1 MFNYLRRLARLDILR
16 GASYM
21 LVASIMVNITRVL
34 LVVLLS
40 RYYSKEEF
48 GVWATITSTAAV
60 IATGDFGIIN
70 ALRNKLSFLN
80 AKEGD
85 GIEQSKQYFYSSFIF
100 LFLIT
105 GVIISL
111 IFIFKEF
118 IPFDYFFKTDN
129 LLLKEKGAEI
139 FFYIQIL
146 FLINIPLS
154 IGLPLFFSYQETFI
168 SALFT
173 VIQAFFSFIIVLG
186 LVFNGQ
192 DIVVISLMYFIC
204 NLLVSAVG
212 TLYFIYKRKW
222 YSYRFI
228 LHDFLLEI
236 KELFPIGIKFMF
248 LQIGSSLMQ
257 NAGTICLGASIGV
270 STAAEFNIAQKLY
283 SFFTGIY
290 QSIFNP
296 MWGAYANAIAHKN
309 IDWCKKM
316 LNKSSLFT
324 VLAFTCFIIF
334 VILFGNQLICILAGS
349 QYQTDYMLLLIL
361 GLISMFYIL
370 FTNVSLLQNATNRIN
385 LLIFINYGGVFILIP
400 FINNYAS
407 FLGINGVSSL
417 LVMFWIVGF
426 FIVYCQSY
434 NILNSYQNENN

>member
-1 MFNYLRRLARLDILR
+1 MFSYLRKLTQLDVLR

-21 LVASIMVNITRVL
+21 VIASLIVNLTRVL

-70 ALRNKLSFLN
+70 ALRNKISLLN
-80 AKEGD
+80 VEGEK
-85 GIEQSKQYFYSSFIF
+85 GLEQSKQYFYSSFIF
-100 LFLIT
+100 LVFIIGL
-105 GVIISL
+105 IISL
-111 IFIFKEF
+111 LFIFKEY

-154 IGLPLFFSYQETFI
+154 MGLPLFFSYQETFV

-173 VIQAFFSFIIVLG
+173 VIQAFFSFVTVLV
-186 LVFNGQ
+186 LVVKEC
-192 DIVVISLMYFIC
+192 DIVVISIMYFMC
-204 NLLVSAVG
+204 NLLTSAVG
-212 TLYFIYKRKW
+212 TIYFIYKRKW
-222 YSYRFI
+222 YSYRFV
-228 LHDFLLEI
+228 LKNVKMEI
-236 KELFPIGIKFMF
+236 KELFPVGIKFMF

-257 NAGTICLGASIGV
+257 NAGTICIGASIGI
-270 STAAEFNIAQKLY
+270 STAAEFNVAQKLY
-283 SFFTGIY
+283 SFFIGIY

-316 LNKSSLFT
+316 LNKSTLFT
-324 VLAFTCFIIF
+324 VLIFTCFIII
-334 VILFGNQLICILAGS
+334 VILFGNQLLFILAGS
-349 QYQTDYMLLLIL
+349 QYQTGYILFFVL

-385 LLIFINYGGVFILIP
+385 LLICINYGGVFLLIP
-400 FINNYAS
+400 FVNSYAS
-407 FLGINGVSSL
+407 FLGINGVSFL
-417 LVMFWIVGF
+417 LVMFWLIGF
-426 FIVYCQSY
+426 AIVYYQSY
-434 NILNSYQNENN
+434 NILNSYKNEDH

>member
-1 MFNYLRRLARLDILR
+1 MFSYLRKLTQLDVLR

-21 LVASIMVNITRVL
+21 VIASVIVNLTRVL
-34 LVVLLS
+34 LVFLLS

-70 ALRNKLSFLN
+70 ALRNKISFLN
-80 AKEGD
+80 VEREKGL
-85 GIEQSKQYFYSSFIF
+85 EQSKQYFYSSFIF
-100 LFLIT
+100 LVFIIGL
-105 GVIISL
+105 IISL
-111 IFIFKEF
+111 LFIFKEY

-139 FFYIQIL
+139 IFYIQIL

-154 IGLPLFFSYQETFI
+154 MGLPLFFSYQETFV

-173 VIQAFFSFIIVLG
+173 VIQAFFSFVTVLV
-186 LVFNGQ
+186 LVVKEC
-192 DIVVISLMYFIC
+192 DIVVISIMYFMC
-204 NLLVSAVG
+204 NLLVSAIG
-212 TLYFIYKRKW
+212 TIYFIYKRKW
-222 YSYRFI
+222 YSYRFV
-228 LHDFLLEI
+228 LNDFKMEI
-236 KELFPIGIKFMF
+236 KELFPVGIKFMF

-257 NAGTICLGASIGV
+257 NAGTICIGASIGV
-270 STAAEFNIAQKLY
+270 STAAEFNVAQKLY
-283 SFFTGIY
+283 SFFIGIY

-309 IDWCKKM
+309 IDWCRKM
-316 LNKSSLFT
+316 LNKSTLFT

-334 VILFGNQLICILAGS
+334 VILFGNQLLFILAGN
-349 QYQTDYMLLLIL
+349 QYRTGYTLFLIL

-385 LLIFINYGGVFILIP
+385 LLICINYGGVFLLIP
-400 FINNYAS
+400 FVNSYAS
-407 FLGINGVSSL
+407 FLGINGVSFL
-417 LVMFWIVGF
+417 LVMFWLIGF
-426 FIVYCQSY
+426 TIVYCQSY
-434 NILNSYQNENN
+434 NILNSYKNEDH